1 VLSGRTT
8 KAGGGQLMVTP
19 DYYRKQVEILL
30 VWAAAVTDPDLR
42 IRLIERAINFLT
54 IANCTDDQMLQRFEK
69 LLESI
74 SYKISP

>member
-8 KAGGGQLMVTP
+8 KAGGQLMVTP